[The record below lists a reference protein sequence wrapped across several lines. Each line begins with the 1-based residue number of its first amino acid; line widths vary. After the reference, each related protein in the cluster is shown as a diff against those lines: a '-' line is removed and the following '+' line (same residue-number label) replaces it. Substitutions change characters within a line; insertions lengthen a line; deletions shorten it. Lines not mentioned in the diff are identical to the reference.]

1 MIKERPILFNTEM
14 VQAILQG
21 RKSQTRRICKH
32 FDAPKGGGVKCP
44 YGEVDDILWVKETY
58 FKTQDTLTYK
68 ASFDENLAK
77 KMPGLKWKPSI
88 FMPKALSR
96 IKLRITGVRVERL
109 QDITEED
116 CIKEGIRSVV
126 ATDKNPYY
134 KDYHYP
140 DVSYWFENAQ
150 KSYQSLWERIN
161 GKKSWEENPFVW
173 VIEFECL

>member
-1 MIKERPILFNTEM
+1 M

-21 RKSQTRRICKH
+21 RKSQTRRVAKSA
-32 FDAPKGGGVKCP
+32 DKCP
-44 YGEVDDILWVKETY
+44 YGKIGDILWVKETY
-58 FKTQDTLTYK
+58 FQTQNTLTYK

-77 KMPGLKWKPSI
+77 QMPLLKWKPSI

-96 IKLRITGVRVERL
+96 IKLRITNVRCERL

-126 ATDKNPYY
+126 ATDKNYPFY
-134 KDYHYP
+134 KDYRYP
-140 DVSYWFENAQ
+140 DVSYWFEDAK
-150 KSYQSLWERIN
+150 KSYQSLWESIN

-173 VIEFECL
+173 VIEFECLWN